1 MKLHH
6 GSKYNHTE
14 LKPGYE
20 RVGKTINWDQT
31 ESNEYLYATV
41 SKEAAIGMSLA
52 STVEQSYLLD
62 RFQHHDNVIRITVSE
77 GQLPTIEDLLK
88 LQTYVYTIRF
98 DQKDGWVEVNNK
110 FNNMS
115 GEYKTKN
122 TLKSNIEQVS
132 VIQMEKWLKGKQV
145 IILGPEDK

>member
-62 RFQHHDNVIRITVSE
+62 RFQHHDRIIRITVSE
-77 GQLPTIEDLLK
+77 GPLPTVEDLLK
-88 LQTYVYTIRF
+88 LKTYVYAIRF
-98 DQKDGWVEVNNK
+98 DPRDGWEKVNNQY
-110 FNNMS
+110 NNMS
-115 GEYKTKN
+115 GEYKTKK
-122 TLKSNIEQVS
+122 TLKSSIEQVF
-132 VIQMEKWLKGKQV
+132 IIEMEKWLKDKQV